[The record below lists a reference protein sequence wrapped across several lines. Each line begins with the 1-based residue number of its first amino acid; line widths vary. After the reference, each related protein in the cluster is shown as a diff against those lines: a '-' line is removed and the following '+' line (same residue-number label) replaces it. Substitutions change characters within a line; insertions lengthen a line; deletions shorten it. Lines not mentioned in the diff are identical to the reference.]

1 MKRIIFVL
9 LYNSGFFVQSRNFRN
24 QKVGDIEWLFNNYN
38 FKLIS
43 QGIDEIVLLDISPD
57 NINSDNFL
65 EIINKISSECFIP
78 VTAGGKINSIS
89 DADLYIKNGAEKL
102 LINSLFFENLNECK
116 KISQKYGK
124 QCIVA
129 SIDITKSL
137 SSNSNKFNL
146 YFNKSKNLSKMKI
159 NEWIELVDKNGAGEI
174 LIQSIYRDGTG
185 KGLDLEIFD
194 KLSSKVKLPTIALG
208 GVGNELH
215 ISDAL
220 KSNNID
226 AVATANLL
234 NFVGAT
240 FNSFRHNLI
249 KKNINLV
256 KWDQNIFEE
265 VKNFFND

>member
-9 LYNSGFFVQSRNFRN
+9 LYNNGSFVQSRNFRN

-57 NINSDNFL
+57 NINSENFL
-65 EIINKISSECFIP
+65 EVINKISSECFIP
-78 VTAGGKINSIS
+78 VTAGGKINSII

-102 LINSLFFENLNECK
+102 LINSLFFENLSECK
-116 KISQKYGK
+116 KISKKYGK

-129 SIDITKSL
+129 SIDVTKSL
-137 SSNSNKFNL
+137 SNNNNKFNL
-146 YFNKSKNLSKMKI
+146 YFNKSKNLSKMNI

-194 KLSSKVKLPTIALG
+194 KLSSKNKLPTIALG

-220 KSNNID
+220 KNKNID

-240 FNSFRHNLI
+240 FNSFRNNLI

-256 KWDQNIFEE
+256 KWNQNIFEE
-265 VKNFFND
+265 LKNFFDD